1 MPWKM
6 STREKLKHEARLSGL
21 RLLSQPDKD
30 CSVVGRYKLPCGH
43 VKDMQTGSVR
53 RGCWECD
60 CCPPDVKLEQY
71 RYRQELAKNIYD
83 AKAKLQGA
91 TLLHGAQ

>member
-1 MPWKM
+1 MPWKK
-6 STREKLKHEARLSGL
+6 STREKLRHEARLAGL

-53 RGCWECD
+53 RGCWQCD
-60 CCPPDVKLEQY
+60 CCPVDAKIQQY
-71 RYRQELAKNIYD
+71 RYRQELAKNLYE
-83 AKAKLQGA
+83 ARASSQCEN
-91 TLLHGAQ
+91 LLNSVP